1 MDMKGYEQYKDQAV
15 NTMTQGE
22 LLILLYDE
30 LVKRLTRAQLALDKE
45 DYTLFEASA
54 ERALEIVRY
63 LDDSLNRQYPISRDL
78 SRLYEYFC
86 YELNRVK
93 IGRNRTELDRVKGML
108 SELRDTFKEA
118 QRNVDAGAGK

>member
-45 DYTLFEASA
+45 NFTLFEASV

-63 LDDSLNRQYPISRDL
+63 LDDSLDRQYPISRDL

-118 QRNVDAGAGK
+118 QRNVDEGK

>member
-45 DYTLFEASA
+45 NFTLFEASV

-63 LDDSLNRQYPISRDL
+63 LDDSLDRQYPISHDL

-118 QRNVDAGAGK
+118 QRNVDEGK

>member
-1 MDMKGYEQYKDQAV
+1 MDMKGYEQYKGQAV

-30 LVKRLTRAQLALDKE
+30 LVKRLTRAQLSLDKE
-45 DYTLFEASA
+45 DYPLFEASV

-63 LDDSLNRQYPISRDL
+63 LDDSLDRQYPISRDL

-93 IGRNRTELDRVKGML
+93 IGRNKTELDRVKGML

-118 QRNVDAGAGK
+118 QRNVDAGK

>member
-45 DYTLFEASA
+45 DFTLFEASV

-63 LDDSLNRQYPISRDL
+63 LDDSLDRQYPISRDL

-118 QRNVDAGAGK
+118 QRNVDEGK

>member
-1 MDMKGYEQYKDQAV
+1 MDMKGYEQYKGQAV

-45 DYTLFEASA
+45 DFPLFEASA
-54 ERALEIVRY
+54 ERALDIVHY
-63 LDDSLNRQYPISRDL
+63 LDDSLDRQYPISRDL

-118 QRNVDAGAGK
+118 QRNVDEGK